1 MGRYVMDVFW
11 RKPGPLDSRQLG
23 AKDDPAAIM
32 EADKIFA
39 GLSADPGIIGYRVRN
54 PAPGS
59 DRIFHERS
67 KEILPNAT
75 PSARREVSR

>member
-32 EADKIFA
+32 EADKIFCRFERRPRHHR
-39 GLSADPGIIGYRVRN
+39 LSRPQ
-54 PAPGS
+54 PGS
-59 DRIFHERS
+59 G
-67 KEILPNAT
+67 
-75 PSARREVSR
+75 